1 MQTADFTIFDHLSDP
16 VFVLGAG
23 SSNRPVYVFLNAV
36 ALAHL
41 GTSLDDVQGRPAHEI
56 FSGRAAYS
64 VYRQQC
70 HAWAAAEDTEYE
82 IALPVRDKTLW
93 VRTRLKAVKDP
104 AGVLQYMVGTS
115 QDITA
120 QREMAQAQTM
130 ANAAAREMEDLVCLA
145 AHDLRSPIGNL
156 KTLAE
161 VMRRD
166 FVDHGDGKIE
176 LLNMIDSIADNA
188 LTVVSDIM
196 AHALAANTS
205 EKPAWFDFGALC
217 DNVMVLLD
225 PMRKHSARFPRVQVQ
240 ADYTVVQIILRN
252 LIDNAI
258 KYAGKPEVR
267 IAIDV
272 TAMNAQRLMFSVR
285 DDGLGFGDV
294 AENAYGDVPGPLE
307 SQGGFGLVGVRR
319 LARSRGGRVT
329 VEQREV
335 GAEVRFELP
344 GKVGAGAPLL
354 PAADLRA
361 PLDQAASPV

>member
-1 MQTADFTIFDHLSDP
+1 MQTSDFAIFDHLNDP
-16 VFVLGAG
+16 VFVLAAD
-23 SSNRPVYVFLNAV
+23 SADRPVYAFLNTV
-36 ALAHL
+36 ALGHL
-41 GTSLDDVQGRPAHEI
+41 ELALADVRGRPAYEI

-82 IALPVRDKTLW
+82 IALPIQDRTLW
-93 VRTRLKAVKDP
+93 VRTRLRAVKDA

-115 QDITA
+115 QDVTA
-120 QREMAQAQTM
+120 QREIVQAQTM

-161 VMRRD
+161 VMRKD

-176 LLNMIDSIADNA
+176 MLNMIDRIADTA
-188 LTVVSDIM
+188 LNVVSDIM

-205 EKPAWFDFGALC
+205 DQAAWFDFGALC
-217 DNVMVLLD
+217 DNIMVLLD
-225 PMRKHSARFPRVQVQ
+225 PMRRHSARFPRVQVQ

-294 AENAYGDVPGPLE
+294 AENAYGETPGPLE

-329 VEQREV
+329 VEPRDV

-344 GKVGAGAPLL
+344 GKVGAVAPEL
-354 PAADLRA
+354 PIAERRA